1 MISKPVMEQMGI
13 NHINEVDQDKPAMQL
28 LLYYFCF
35 MDFLVEERGLAILSK
50 EAPEQMSAYQCSQ

>member
-1 MISKPVMEQMGI
+1 MEQMGI

-50 EAPEQMSAYQCSQ
+50 EAPEQMSTYQCSQ